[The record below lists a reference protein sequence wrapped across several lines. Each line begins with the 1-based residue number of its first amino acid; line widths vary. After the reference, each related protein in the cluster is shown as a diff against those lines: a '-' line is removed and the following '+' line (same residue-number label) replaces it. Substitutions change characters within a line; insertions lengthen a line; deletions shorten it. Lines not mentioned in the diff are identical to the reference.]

1 MKITLA
7 QLFLSLDLDLL
18 LVDADAIVVGDV
30 MAYFK
35 RYPEVS
41 KAYPQVTGNRAVG
54 YKRVHG

>member
-30 MAYFK
+30 MSYFR
-35 RYPEVS
+35 RYPEVRS
-41 KAYPQVTGNRAVG
+41 AVTD
-54 YKRVHG
+54 